1 MQAQTRYETNKNGED
16 IELNE
21 NEELCNKCGGTGE
34 ADQTG
39 YFFPTI
45 CSKCQGEKKLDWVS
59 RITGVAP
66 KPSMTCGSGSST
78 SYSTSGPGH
87 THTLPNHTHGGFQIA
102 HGSNITISPSYYK
115 VALDEENIEINGKS
129 IKEYVQEMI
138 AEKLAKEVDE
148 HIMRSFKIQK
158 EQILNSKGRKFFGNG
173 IISKLLLLCD
183 PKQRFRGKNKK
194 D

>member
-1 MQAQTRYETNKNGED
+1 MPAQTRYEMSKSGEV

-34 ADQTG
+34 ADPAG
-39 YFFPTI
+39 YYFPNI
-45 CSKCQGEKKLDWVS
+45 CSKCQGEKKLDWIS

-66 KPSMTCGSGSST
+66 KPSMTCGSGSYT
-78 SYSTSGPGH
+78 SHSTSGPGH
-87 THTLPNHTHGGFQIA
+87 THTLPNHTHGGFQIS
-102 HGSNITISPSYYK
+102 HGSNITISPSCYK
-115 VALDEENIEINGKS
+115 VALDEENVEINGKS
-129 IKEYVQEMI
+129 IKEYVQEVM